1 MSSAF
6 HHFSHRK
13 HSLVLNENVTQNGAK
28 CYICMGP
35 VINSPTYTCPTHQ
48 DAACQNFYLHKTC
61 AHLPTR
67 INHHKHRQ
75 HRVTLVPRPD
85 TCSCDICS
93 RPVKIAYTCDEC
105 DFDVCVAC
113 TSDERTL
120 HHQGHEHELILMNR
134 KAKVECDACGLVA
147 RDSTYVCTKCEFWI
161 HNKCAFADSIVPSPH
176 HHHPLHLVYSIPNFR
191 LRHDKRYCKVCNKE
205 VYNSHWTYY
214 CHRCTYFVHMNC
226 ATSTESAA
234 DETESEVDPEDL
246 IEKLEERVDQIS
258 EVSESAQSTFDILAD
273 LILS

>member
-1 MSSAF
+1 MSLAF
-6 HHFSHRK
+6 HHLSHRK
-13 HSLVLNENVTQNGAK
+13 HSLILNENVTESGAK
-28 CYICMGP
+28 CYVCAEP
-35 VINSPTYTCPTHQ
+35 VISSPAYTCLTHQ
-48 DAACQNFYLHKTC
+48 DAACQNFYLHK
-61 AHLPTR
+61 
-67 INHHKHRQ
+67 
-75 HRVTLVPRPD
+75 
-85 TCSCDICS
+85 ICS
-93 RPVKIAYTCDEC
+93 RPVRIAYTCDEC

-120 HHQGHEHELILMNR
+120 HHEGHEHELILMNR
-134 KAKVECDACGLVA
+134 KAKVECDACGREA

-161 HNKCAFADSIVPSPH
+161 HNKCAFADSVVPSPH

-191 LRHDKRYCKVCNKE
+191 LRDDKRYCKVCNKE